1 MILIVSN
8 LNFLKGLLM
17 LLIVLF
23 LEILHFGSRLPIGI
37 DSLSIRRDF
46 IDIMFTYDISNSY
59 INFPAIFNL
68 IGFRILSRNAWI
80 SDLFHISK
88 FNTNCGKNSFFT
100 RALFNANTIST
111 VLDFLFYFVEFLKL
125 KHCYFYNIFNN

>member
-68 IGFRILSRNAWI
+68 IGFRILSRNA
-80 SDLFHISK
+80 
-88 FNTNCGKNSFFT
+88 
-100 RALFNANTIST
+100 
-111 VLDFLFYFVEFLKL
+111 
-125 KHCYFYNIFNN
+125 